1 MASMTLRSGGTLPP
15 RVSGGVASSLP
26 RLSSNNGNEGH
37 WEPDEVRAFESLPDE
52 VVAPEIREK
61 INLLQSNHKKTAAL
75 LAWTIFAL
83 AVTYGIERMGMLTLT
98 FADHVTDPKEATR
111 RLKSLIA
118 GVLNPRYLA
127 WVRVFERQES
137 GRIHFHLIVVLKDDI
152 KTGADFVAFKA
163 KDYRSASPA
172 LRSEWAFWRKTAKL
186 YRFGRTELLPIKS
199 SAEAISRY
207 VGKYISKHIG
217 CREERDKGVRLAGFS
232 KGARVGSCRFAWATP
247 GSWVWRRKLKILGE
261 ALGVS
266 DIAGM
271 TARFGARWAYKLR
284 DAVARFQ
291 LQDYPTAEAYIA
303 DGRHPFQE
311 LEGSVDI
318 HSSIVYPGRT
328 TLAEAIVEALA
339 QLVKRRER
347 KDASRRKPKGNPS
360 SGNGAF

>member
-1 MASMTLRSGGTLPP
+1 MASMVLRNGEALPP
-15 RVSGGVASSLP
+15 RVSGGVAPSLP

-37 WEPDEVRAFESLPDE
+37 WDPHAVRSFESLPDE

-75 LAWTIFAL
+75 LAWTIFTL
-83 AVTYGIERMGMLTLT
+83 AVKYGIEQMGMLTMT
-98 FADHVTDPKEATR
+98 FADHVTEPKEATR
-111 RLKSLIA
+111 RLKSLIV

-152 KTGADFVAFKA
+152 KTGADFAAFKA

-232 KGARVGSCRFAWATP
+232 KGARVGTTRFAWSTP
-247 GSWVWRRKLKILGE
+247 GSWVWRRKLKTLAE
-261 ALGVS
+261 SLGVKE
-266 DIAGM
+266 IAGM
-271 TARFGARWAYKLR
+271 TARFGPRWAFYVR
-284 DAVARFQ
+284 DVVARFQ
-291 LQDYPTAEAYIA
+291 LQQYPTEELYIA
-303 DGRHPFQE
+303 DGRFPFRE
-311 LEGSVDI
+311 MDGSTDI
-318 HSSIVYPGRT
+318 HCSGVDGGRI
-328 TLAEAIVEALA
+328 TLAQAIGEAIML
-339 QLVKRRER
+339 LVKP
-347 KDASRRKPKGNPS
+347 KDRLQAAFGANPHRS
-360 SGNGAF
+360 LA

>member
-1 MASMTLRSGGTLPP
+1 
-15 RVSGGVASSLP
+15 
-26 RLSSNNGNEGH
+26 
-37 WEPDEVRAFESLPDE
+37 
-52 VVAPEIREK
+52 
-61 INLLQSNHKKTAAL
+61 
-75 LAWTIFAL
+75 
-83 AVTYGIERMGMLTLT
+83 MLTLT

-152 KTGADFVAFKA
+152 KTGVNFVAFKA

-172 LRSEWAFWRKTAKL
+172 LRAEWAFWRKTAKL

-247 GSWVWRRKLKILGE
+247 GSWVWRRKLKVLGE

-271 TARFGARWAYKLR
+271 TVRFGARWAYKLR
-284 DAVARFQ
+284 DVVARFQ
-291 LQDYPTAEAYIA
+291 LQDYPTEETCIA
-303 DGRHPFQE
+303 DGRLPFRE
-311 LEGSVDI
+311 MEGSTDI
-318 HSSIVYPGRT
+318 HCSIVNPGRA

-339 QLVKRRER
+339 QMLKRRDR
-347 KDASRRKPKGNPS
+347 KETSRRKPTL
-360 SGNGAF
+360 